1 MLKTARSTTL
11 DTEIIRTY
19 LVSLSEAKLLEWK
32 QIVDEELEARL
43 ILPAR
48 AAVVGAFQPPPQSR

>member
-19 LVSLSEAKLLEWK
+19 LVSLSESKLLEWK
-32 QIVDEELEARL
+32 QLVDEELEARL

-48 AAVVGAFQPPPQSR
+48 AAVAGAFQPPLQSR